1 MNEFLQ
7 TYGSWIIFGL
17 LMLLMFRMHAGGHG
31 GAHSGGHGCGMEP
44 GEHPDHMSQHSDQRD
59 DGAYQGKSTREKT
72 RPTAIEIA
80 RAWPDTG
87 ETSRLADDHHASSTS
102 SEEDSSLVATTAEQ
116 PHLQAGAKT
125 ISAQVVTN
133 RANTES

>member
-17 LMLLMFRMHAGGHG
+17 LMLLMFRMHGGGHGSTHG

-44 GEHPDHMSQHSDQRD
+44 SEHSDHMSQHSDQRD
-59 DGAYQGKSTREKT
+59 DGAYQGKSTQEKT

-87 ETSRLADDHHASSTS
+87 ETSRLSDDQSRSSTS
-102 SEEDSSLVATTAEQ
+102 SEEDSSLGVTTAETTS
-116 PHLQAGAKT
+116 PSGRDNP
-125 ISAQVVTN
+125 SAQKP
-133 RANTES
+133 SLIG